1 MYRIQVRQ
9 PAMTEALNI
18 AQFETIFGAIL
29 AALFGL
35 AFGSFLNVVLC
46 RMPAGESI
54 VAPRSHCRSCTH
66 TLLWWENVPIVS
78 FLWLRGRCRR
88 CGEVIGW
95 RYPATEL
102 AIALLWTGIWLR
114 YGLRILPAYATS
126 SWYMDLVL
134 SIAYAI
140 LTWLLVA
147 LAALDLEHFWLPD
160 VFTLPGIALGLIL
173 AIFKAWN
180 LSPARH
186 PFAWISSL
194 WERIVEI
201 LVCAAIILLIRLIY
215 WLVRRKEGMGLGD
228 AKLMA
233 MLGAWLGLAGALESF
248 ALAVLGAMLAA
259 LVWLLICFARGK
271 TKEWASIPLP
281 FGSFLCLAALSEVFY
296 PSWFSVW
303 WIGQF
308 LPG

>member
-1 MYRIQVRQ
+1 M
-9 PAMTEALNI
+9 
-18 AQFETIFGAIL
+18 
-29 AALFGL
+29 
-35 AFGSFLNVVLC
+35 
-46 RMPAGESI
+46 
-54 VAPRSHCRSCTH
+54 
-66 TLLWWENVPIVS
+66 
-78 FLWLRGRCRR
+78 
-88 CGEVIGW
+88 
-95 RYPATEL
+95 
-102 AIALLWTGIWLR
+102 
-114 YGLRILPAYATS
+114 
-126 SWYMDLVL
+126 
-134 SIAYAI
+134 
-140 LTWLLVA
+140 
-147 LAALDLEHFWLPD
+147 
-160 VFTLPGIALGLIL
+160 
-173 AIFKAWN
+173 
-180 LSPARH
+180 SPARH

-271 TKEWASIPLP
+271 TKEWASMPLP